1 MSTDLEKAA
10 KTSILLEEEGYA
22 LYMKAANGSKNSLG
36 SATLKA
42 IADKELMH
50 IKAIENFYSQITG
63 KDFDRAAGAADAQW
77 SGRLKAEVLSG
88 IKASLEKSVAPDKEL
103 MHAYEVGM
111 DLEKKGYD
119 FYKKI
124 AGETEEPA
132 AKKLFEFLAKEES
145 IHYDLLEDTHLYLS
159 NPSEWFHKE
168 EKWLVEG

>member
-1 MSTDLEKAA
+1 MSNDLEKAA

-22 LYMKAANGSKNSLG
+22 LYMKAANSSKNALG

-50 IKAIENFYSQITG
+50 IRAIENFYSQVTG
-63 KDFDRAAGAADAQW
+63 KDHDKALETDNLDW
-77 SGRLKAEVLSG
+77 SEKLKTEVLND
-88 IKASLEKSVAPDKEL
+88 IKASLEKSVAPEKEL
-103 MHAYEVGM
+103 LNAYEVGM

-124 AGETEEPA
+124 ADDTNNPA
-132 AKKLFEFLAKEES
+132 AKKLFDFLAKEES
-145 IHYDLLEDTHLYLS
+145 LHYDLLEDTHLYLS
-159 NPSEWFHKE
+159 NPAEWFHKE